1 MKNQV
6 ATIALTATLACLTN
20 NATAA
25 DAGFYAGVG
34 AGQMTTTVY
43 IPPARTELLDDSTNH
58 WRVFGGYRLGIVPI
72 LDFAAEV
79 GYRQIGTA
87 TQNVN
92 GVSAEYKTKGADAS
106 VLAIFPFLGADLFGR
121 LGVMQYDLDRVVN
134 GTRASFNGSAP
145 LYGIGVGFRVW
156 RLGVRL
162 EYERLDMDEVK
173 HIDGANLSV
182 IYRF

>member
-1 MKNQV
+1 VKNKA
-6 ATIALTATLACLTN
+6 ATLVLTATLACLTHD
-20 NATAA
+20 ALAA
-25 DAGFYAGVG
+25 DSGFYAGIG
-34 AGQMTTTVY
+34 AGQMTTTDY
-43 IPPARTELLDDSTNH
+43 LPPARTELLDDTTNQ

-79 GYRQIGTA
+79 GYRKLGPA
-87 TQNVN
+87 TLNIN
-92 GVSAEYKTKGADAS
+92 GNTAEYKTKGADAS

-121 LGVMQYDLDRVVN
+121 LGVMQYDLDRTVN
-134 GTRASFNGSAP
+134 GTRASFSGSAP
-145 LYGIGVGFRVW
+145 LYGLGVGFRVW